1 MMSSQTEK
9 QKMLVGEFYVASV
22 SELQR
27 NMTQCAECL
36 GHVDK
41 RPNPESCGGDI
52 EETLEG

>member
-27 NMTQCAECL
+27 NMA
-36 GHVDK
+36 
-41 RPNPESCGGDI
+41 
-52 EETLEG
+52 